1 MTVTAIKNDV
11 QTGFT
16 TQGRGK
22 TYNSIAEVVGNT
34 PLVRLNRI
42 AEDAGA
48 VAEIYAKLEFFNP
61 LSSIKDRLALSMIE
75 AGEADGKIKA
85 GTTLIE
91 PTSGNTGIALAFLCA
106 AKGYDLILTMP
117 ESMSVERR
125 KMLQILGARLELT
138 PAAKGM
144 RGAIERAEEL
154 AAEIENSVIPQQFQN
169 PANPLIHRNTTAN
182 EIWNDTNGEVDFFV
196 TGVGTGGTLTGTAQG
211 LKERNADIQIVAVEP
226 EDSAILS
233 GGRPGPHKIQGIGAG
248 FVPDVLQKDLI
259 DEIIT
264 VGNETSFETARTV
277 AATDGIPVGIS
288 SGATIAA
295 ALEIAVRPENA
306 GKKIVVIIASSAERY
321 LSTPLFS
328 DV

>member
-1 MTVTAIKNDV
+1 
-11 QTGFT
+11 
-16 TQGRGK
+16 
-22 TYNSIAEVVGNT
+22 
-34 PLVRLNRI
+34 
-42 AEDAGA
+42 
-48 VAEIYAKLEFFNP
+48 
-61 LSSIKDRLALSMIE
+61 
-75 AGEADGKIKA
+75 
-85 GTTLIE
+85 
-91 PTSGNTGIALAFLCA
+91 
-106 AKGYDLILTMP
+106 MP